1 MSQKIIAYLSANM
14 TTYLQ
19 AVQTHL
25 MISIQAL
32 WIAVMIGIPLGIF
45 CSRNEK
51 FSKYVTG
58 WFNSLRIIPSLAIL
72 VLMIP
77 LMGTG
82 KTPALVALTIL
93 AVPPILINTIAGFAG
108 IEASLYETA
117 KGMGMDEKQI
127 FLKIEWPLALPL
139 MLTGVRTSAV
149 EVSASATIAAYIG
162 AGGLGNIVFTG
173 LGLNK
178 AELLLIGGVSVAAIS
193 IGAELILGTVQN
205 AVTKYQRD

>member
-1 MSQKIIAYLSANM
+1 
-14 TTYLQ
+14 
-19 AVQTHL
+19 
-25 MISIQAL
+25 
-32 WIAVMIGIPLGIF
+32 
-45 CSRNEK
+45 
-51 FSKYVTG
+51 
-58 WFNSLRIIPSLAIL
+58 
-72 VLMIP
+72 MIP

-117 KGMGMDEKQI
+117 RGMGMDEKQI

-139 MLTGVRTSAV
+139 MLTGIRTSAV

-178 AELLLIGGVSVAAIS
+178 AELLLIGGVSVAVIS